1 MDNPLPSPAK
11 IGLILTGGGA
21 RAAYQVGF
29 LRAVSH
35 LLPRGTPNPFTIICG
50 TSAGAINAAL
60 FAAAVLANKH
70 PAIRAALNEYRSAQ
84 TAKVMAEPDPRNAKS
99 SD

>member
-1 MDNPLPSPAK
+1 LDNPSSFPAK

-35 LLPRGTPNPFTIICG
+35 MLPRGAPNPFKIICG
-50 TSAGAINAAL
+50 TSAGAVNAA
-60 FAAAVLANKH
+60 ALASNATDFH
-70 PAIRAALNEYRSAQ
+70 RAARCC
-84 TAKVMAEPDPRNAKS
+84 
-99 SD
+99 